1 MNNGYDTDDANSKSG
16 CYFVSCY
23 VERYIVKSNTNHFM
37 TFNFDEDDEEKK
49 AMIVYV
55 LTSAAKKK
63 KKNKNGSV
71 ITSAAIL

>member
-37 TFNFDEDDEEKK
+37 TFNFDEDDEEEKK

-55 LTSAAKKK
+55 RIGAQSIVHFTAQTQ
-63 KKNKNGSV
+63 V
-71 ITSAAIL
+71 P